1 MKPCFVL
8 VALGWAAL
16 GCREN
21 AERHDGQSHA
31 GEHEHEEET
40 PAHEPNSVRIAP
52 DMLRDLR
59 ITTARAEERPAGDGV
74 MLLGELR
81 VNEDAYAEVGPSV
94 PARVARLVAAVG
106 DEVKAG
112 APLVELENVDVGRA
126 RAELSSAN
134 TRVEL
139 AEKRVARLRGLA
151 QDGITPARE
160 LEQAEAELGTA
171 RADGRAAR
179 DTLAALGARG
189 AGSGSR
195 FVLKSP
201 IAGTV
206 IERQAAQ
213 GRAADPERPLYR
225 IAELSRLW
233 LTVQAFERDAVRVR
247 TASTARVTFPALPA
261 QSFTGKVTL
270 VGRQVEA
277 GSRTIAVRVE
287 VENQEGL
294 LRPGMSATAWVA
306 LGDAKSTLI
315 AVPAA
320 ALQRRGDGWCVF
332 VPRAA
337 GSFEMKSVGRGRDLG
352 GEVEVLRGLSAGET
366 VVVQGA
372 FLLRA
377 EADKARGEGQHHEH

>member
-1 MKPCFVL
+1 MKAWIA
-8 VALGWAAL
+8 VAIAL
-16 GCREN
+16 MGCRDT
-21 AERHDGQSHA
+21 ERHHDEGHA
-31 GEHEHEEET
+31 GEHEHHEEA
-40 PAHEPNSVRIAP
+40 PAASAAPNLVRIAP

-59 ITTARAEERPAGDGV
+59 ITTARAEARPAGDGV

-126 RAELSSAN
+126 RAELASAN
-134 TRVEL
+134 TRVDL
-139 AEKRVARLRGLA
+139 AEKRVARLRGLKE
-151 QDGITPARE
+151 DGITPARE
-160 LEQAEAELGTA
+160 LEQAEAELDTA
-171 RADGRAAR
+171 RADAQSAR

-189 AGSGSR
+189 GGNGSR

-247 TASTARVTFPALPA
+247 AGSTARVTFPALPA
-261 QSFTGKVTL
+261 QTFAGKVTL
-270 VGRQVEA
+270 VGKQVEP
-277 GSRTIAVRVE
+277 GSRTIAVRVQ
-287 VENQEGL
+287 VENREGL

-306 LGDAKSTLI
+306 LGDATSTLI
-315 AVPAA
+315 AVPVA

-332 VPRAA
+332 VPKGQSA
-337 GSFEMKSVGRGRDLG
+337 FEMKSVGRGRDLA
-352 GEVEVLRGLSAGET
+352 GEVEVLRGLAAGET

-372 FLLRA
+372 FLLKA
-377 EADKARGEGQHHEH
+377 EADKARGEGHHHEH

>member
-1 MKPCFVL
+1 MKAWIAVAIAL
-8 VALGWAAL
+8 V
-16 GCREN
+16 GCRET
-21 AERHDGQSHA
+21 ERRHEEGHG
-31 GEHEHEEET
+31 GEHEHHEEAPT
-40 PAHEPNSVRIAP
+40 QAEPNLVRIAP

-59 ITTARAEERPAGDGV
+59 ITTARAESRPAGDGV

-126 RAELSSAN
+126 RAELASAN
-134 TRVEL
+134 TRVDL
-139 AEKRVARLRGLA
+139 AEKRVARLRGLKE
-151 QDGITPARE
+151 DGITPARE
-160 LEQAEAELGTA
+160 LEQAEAELDTS
-171 RADGRAAR
+171 RADARAAR

-189 AGSGSR
+189 GGNGSR

-201 IAGTV
+201 ISGTV

-247 TASTARVTFPALPA
+247 AGSTARVTFPALPA
-261 QSFTGKVTL
+261 QTFAGKVTL
-270 VGRQVEA
+270 VGKQVEP

-287 VENQEGL
+287 VENREGL

-306 LGDAKSTLI
+306 LGDARSTLI
-315 AVPAA
+315 AVPVA

-332 VPRAA
+332 VPKGQGA
-337 GSFEMKSVGRGRDLG
+337 FEMKSVGRGRDLA

-372 FLLRA
+372 FLLKA
-377 EADKARGEGQHHEH
+377 EADKARGEGHHHEH